1 MDAVRRV
8 VVAGLL
14 LLLGSPLAALAGPQE
29 PSRKGGISAKAAVE
43 KVLVDAYVLGPR
55 GGALPDLTPADFLLL
70 VGGEEV
76 PVEEVEFIPAARSEL
91 PPRPQPAV
99 REPGTPEFPEGRLI
113 VLFFQ
118 ADFGRNR
125 TKGLMR
131 MANEMVAFLD
141 RLLPTD
147 RVAVVSYDSH
157 LKLRLDFTDNR
168 AAIHR
173 ALFDTLKIGG
183 APDPPPPKP
192 FPSLAAH
199 FDVHAARKSAT
210 VEKGLFVLAQ
220 ALQEIPGGKVMF
232 FLGWGLHVNRQ
243 PTEWKWHAFA
253 VNALQQARVNVFT
266 LDVSD
271 ADWHSLEGTLIQ
283 LADLTGGTYAKTHV
297 FSAQALDLAFRA
309 IEGRYVVVFA
319 RPERPPGRHHIE
331 LTLRTKEGRVLA
343 RPFYD
348 DP

>member
-1 MDAVRRV
+1 MGAVRRAV
-8 VVAGLL
+8 LAGLL
-14 LLLGSPLAALAGPQE
+14 LALAGSGLIAAAAQD
-29 PSRKGGISAKAAVE
+29 PSRKGSVSAKAVVE
-43 KVLVDAYVLGPR
+43 KVLVDAYVLAPR
-55 GGALPDLTPADFLLL
+55 GGALLDLTPADFLLL

-76 PVEEVEFIPAARSEL
+76 PVEEVEFIPASRSEI
-91 PPRPQPAV
+91 PPRVPPAV
-99 REPGTPEFPEGRLI
+99 EEPGTPEFPEGRLI

-118 ADFGRNR
+118 ADFGRYR

-157 LKLRLDFTDNR
+157 LKLRLDFTNDR

-183 APDPPPPKP
+183 APDPPPANP

-199 FDVHAARKSAT
+199 FDVDAARKSAT
-210 VEKGLFVLAQ
+210 VERGLFVLAQ
-220 ALQEIPGGKVMF
+220 ALREIPGGKVMF

-243 PTEWKWHAFA
+243 PTEWKWHALA

-271 ADWHSLEGTLIQ
+271 ADWHSLEGTLMQ

-309 IEGRYVVVFA
+309 IEGRYVVVFN
-319 RPERPPGRHHIE
+319 RPQGPPGRHHIE
-331 LTLRTKEGRVLA
+331 LSLRTKKGRVLA
-343 RPFYD
+343 RPFFD

>member
-1 MDAVRRV
+1 MDAVRRAV
-8 VVAGLL
+8 LAGLCLAL
-14 LLLGSPLAALAGPQE
+14 LSPIAATAAPQE
-29 PSRKGGISAKAAVE
+29 PSRKGSISASAAVE
-43 KVLVDAYVLGPR
+43 KVLVDAYVIGPR
-55 GGALPDLTPADFLLL
+55 GGVLPGLTPSDFRLL
-70 VGGEEV
+70 VGGEAV
-76 PVEEVEFIPAARSEL
+76 PVEEVEFIPAARSEM
-91 PPRPQPAV
+91 PA
-99 REPGTPEFPEGRLI
+99 RAPAAAEESGTPEFPEGRLI

-118 ADFGRNR
+118 ADFGRYR

-131 MANEMVAFLD
+131 MANETVAFLD

-157 LKLRLDFTDNR
+157 LKLRLDFTVDR

-183 APDPPPPKP
+183 APDPPPPNP

-199 FDVHAARKSAT
+199 FDVDAARKAAT
-210 VEKGLFVLAQ
+210 IERGLLVTAR
-220 ALQEIPGGKVMF
+220 ALQKIPGGKVMF
-232 FLGWGLHVNRQ
+232 FLGWGLHVDGQ
-243 PTEWKWHAFA
+243 PTDWKWHALA
-253 VNALQQARVNVFT
+253 VNALQKARVNVFT

-271 ADWHSLEGTLIQ
+271 ADWHTLEVTLMN
-283 LADLTGGTYAKTHV
+283 LADLTGGTYAKTHI

-309 IEGRYVVVFA
+309 IEGRYVVVFI
-319 RPERPPGRHHIE
+319 RPERPPGRHVIE
-331 LTLRTKEGRVLA
+331 LTLRTKKGRVLA